1 MKNRLGSVIKIK
13 SNLLRDNA
21 ERPTAAHS
29 GNFQTEK
36 KTAAYPV
43 GLPDWLQTF
52 TISLN

>member
-36 KTAAYPV
+36 KRPHIRSDHRI
-43 GLPDWLQTF
+43 GFKLSFFL
-52 TISLN
+52 